1 MGHPESSPDPTC
13 LPHSGKGEAAAVN
26 ISGPRIRRPLWVPNR
41 RGKVFCSRPFV
52 GIRKLSFVQAKQGGV
67 EAQLRCST
75 KAPAGEGVGVH
86 MLSLA

>member
-1 MGHPESSPDPTC
+1 MTVANGV
-13 LPHSGKGEAAAVN
+13 AATLLKNSDFSYPGDTEGLV
-26 ISGPRIRRPLWVPNR
+26 G
-41 RGKVFCSRPFV
+41 VFCSRPFV

-67 EAQLRCST
+67 EAQLKCST